1 MAELANPSFRDKLK
15 KINIWEKLKNAIKKI
30 FFFFSESNVSAHT
43 VLSDALDKFLDNYD
57 VNLWNSYNI
66 TPDTKIN
73 DFNFSTI
80 NNQQKRS

>member
-15 KINIWEKLKNAIKKI
+15 KISIWEKLKNAIKKI